1 MPTKNESVDLVDWIN
16 KNHSGGKPAAS
27 EEAAALDRQPVS
39 AASRRALPTLQPG
52 KFSLV
57 FQGLKQDF
65 SGNAKSSLA
74 VLLRTTPA
82 RIEVLAKS
90 PGRVIKSGLSRE
102 AAFRYQAAI
111 AKAGGVAE
119 IRDEDPDIATLEV
132 NTSSLDFDLTALSG
146 SQPSVIDPLEI
157 IPAPAPEPEVLRT
170 ARRLRR
176 WALLST
182 LGIAVI
188 AAALYFGF
196 PLIAPWFPGIHP
208 EPTPLERVLVLGA
221 KTQPAFQALEAN
233 GGVARDGRWRGF
245 LASGA
250 EPLYGPEGQLK
261 GFTVHLRKS
270 VLPPHRL
277 PSITAMEAAL
287 KPECGT
293 TWNGEDDLMA
303 ENGDIA
309 CSITLG
315 QQNIDVF
322 MGSAK

>member
-1 MPTKNESVDLVDWIN
+1 MATKNESVDLVDWIN
-16 KNHSGGKPAAS
+16 KNYSGRKAAAS
-27 EEAAALDRQPVS
+27 TEAAPDGHEVS
-39 AASRRALPTLQPG
+39 ASSRRATQLLQPG

-74 VLLRTTPA
+74 VLLRTTPE
-82 RIEVLAKS
+82 RIEVLTKT
-90 PGRVIKSGLSRE
+90 PGRVIKSGLTRE

-119 IRDEDPDIATLEV
+119 IRDEDPDIAALEV

-146 SQPSVIDPLEI
+146 SGPALIDPLEI
-157 IPAPAPEPEVLRT
+157 LPAPAPTGEIMKS
-170 ARRLRR
+170 ARALRR
-176 WALLST
+176 WALLGG
-182 LGIAVI
+182 LGVAIIAGLIYLV
-188 AAALYFGF
+188 F
-196 PLIAPWFPGIHP
+196 PYLEPMFPSIHAGD
-208 EPTPLERVLVLGA
+208 TPLERILVLGV
-221 KTQPAFQALEAN
+221 KTQPIFEKLLAD
-233 GGVARDGRWRGF
+233 GGVTRDGRWRGF

-250 EPLYGPEGQLK
+250 EPLFGPEGELK
-261 GFTVHLRKS
+261 GYTLHLRRA

-277 PSITAMEAAL
+277 PSIAEMEVAL

-293 TWNGEDDLMA
+293 AWNGDVELMA
-303 ENGDIA
+303 ENGDTA

-322 MGSAK
+322 VGSSK